1 VGDGSTKYLNSNR
14 NNNADPQNSNHNA
27 IYVFTADT
35 SGNKIYIGAGVDT
48 NEAGTTNLG
57 VLGTG
62 DMFFRNRNSGA
73 TSITA
78 ASSTT
83 GFVGTSRLNAGN
95 YTIRRIGND
104 TNAVVTSQ
112 VPYNGSVFVFA
123 TTNGIIPTNAR
134 LAFYSIGESLDLA
147 LLDTRVTTLV
157 NAFAAAIP

>member
-1 VGDGSTKYLNSNR
+1 VGDGTTKYLNSNR

-35 SGNKIYIGAGVDT
+35 SGNKVYIGAGVDT

-62 DMFFRNRNSGA
+62 DMFFRNRNGGA

-78 ASSTT
+78 ANSTT
-83 GFVGTSRLNAGN
+83 GFVGTSRSNAGN
-95 YTIRRIGND
+95 YTIRRIGSD

-123 TTNGIIPTNAR
+123 TTNGIIP
-134 LAFYSIGESLDLA
+134 
-147 LLDTRVTTLV
+147 
-157 NAFAAAIP
+157 AAA